1 MFCKQCGAALDSR
14 QAFCSKCGG
23 PCALPQQ
30 NGCAACAEL
39 QALFPED
46 FPSSAAIPSQTAPI
60 RTEVSPQPVRT
71 AEESAVRQPESE
83 AVSMPEAVPLEQG
96 SGSEEVLPQKKKWWI
111 PLLTGAAAVCALGVG
126 VLAWQVVIQPKQ
138 AAESS
143 APEQEL
149 TMQTEVESQPQ
160 GVQSEPT
167 VTESVVITS
176 NMQQTAT
183 LPGLQPTLPLSAEW
197 YETEHYLQAMDQV
210 PQQEMQIAE
219 DDLDDVQYL
228 ADQMERLLGESDE
241 HPALE
246 ADLLLRAGTDST
258 ESGTASFGTTSSD
271 FYYGNQNLTIQ
282 GQESWE
288 LLDGSS
294 IGTPRQGFK
303 SQSNVT
309 FLCGAADTEQGNAP
323 QLLWETS
330 PSGNWQSSDSEE
342 SVQVVM
348 GEKTYQFSYYY
359 DQEVPGICYGIVEDL
374 DAVQT
379 DSSHSDEEE
388 QDTVCLGVAYR
399 QDVTLEDG
407 EEASYVLLYSNAS
420 RHFYLYLLKDHNL
433 YQVQFISAES
443 ASQQD
448 AAQTSTAVST
458 KEPTASTTTRSRRTT
473 TAS

>member
-14 QAFCSKCGG
+14 QAFCSKCGSS
-23 PCALPQQ
+23 CALPQQ
-30 NGCAACAEL
+30 NGYAACAEL

-138 AAESS
+138 AAESR

-176 NMQQTAT
+176 NMQQ
-183 LPGLQPTLPLSAEW
+183 TLPLSAEW

-342 SVQVVM
+342 WVQVVM

>member
-1 MFCKQCGAALDSR
+1 
-14 QAFCSKCGG
+14 
-23 PCALPQQ
+23 
-30 NGCAACAEL
+30 
-39 QALFPED
+39 
-46 FPSSAAIPSQTAPI
+46 
-60 RTEVSPQPVRT
+60 
-71 AEESAVRQPESE
+71 
-83 AVSMPEAVPLEQG
+83 
-96 SGSEEVLPQKKKWWI
+96 
-111 PLLTGAAAVCALGVG
+111 
-126 VLAWQVVIQPKQ
+126 
-138 AAESS
+138 
-143 APEQEL
+143 
-149 TMQTEVESQPQ
+149 MQTEVESQPQ

-167 VTESVVITS
+167 VTESVVTTS
-176 NMQQTAT
+176 SMQQTAT

-246 ADLLLRAGTDST
+246 ADLLLQAGTDST

-342 SVQVVM
+342 WVQVVM